1 MNNDIFPC
9 LWYDGGAKESAEF
22 YVKVFNGRITADTP
36 MVMNIDLFGQKLML
50 LNGGPHFKKN
60 ASVSFMVICETE
72 DEVQHY
78 WDQLSEGGMI
88 LMPLDSY
95 SWSKKYG
102 WVQDRCGVT
111 WQIFLGEKS
120 GDQKIIPTLMFIH
133 ENNGKAIE
141 AMRLYTR
148 TFPNSK
154 IGNILKYGEGSE
166 GHPITEP
173 AENIQHAHFE
183 IDGYSLFCMDNS
195 YDHQFDF
202 NEGISLVV
210 MTDTQEQTD
219 KYWNALTADGGR
231 ASMCGWLKDPFGFS
245 WQIVPKKL
253 IQMMSD
259 PDPEKAQK
267 VVQAMMTM
275 QKIVIEDLEKAY
287 NSQV

>member
-9 LWYDGGAKESAEF
+9 LWYDGDAKESAEF
-22 YVKVFNGRITADTP
+22 YCNIFNGRITADTP

-72 DEVQHY
+72 DEVQNY
-78 WDQLSEGGMI
+78 WGQLSEDGKV

-102 WVQDRCGVT
+102 WVQDRYGVT
-111 WQIFLGEKS
+111 WQIFLGDQS
-120 GDQKIIPTLMFIH
+120 GDQKMVPTLMFIH
-133 ENNGKAIE
+133 GNDGKAMQ
-141 AMRLYTR
+141 AMELYTR

-154 IGNILKYGEGSE
+154 IGNILKYGQGSE
-166 GHPITEP
+166 GHPTPEP

-183 IDGYSLFCMDNS
+183 INGYSLFCMDNS
-195 YDHQFDF
+195 YDHAFDF
-202 NEGISLVV
+202 NEGISMVV

-219 KYWNALTADGGR
+219 RYWNALTTDGGK
-231 ASMCGWLKDPFGFS
+231 AGMCGWLKDPFGVS

-253 IQMMSD
+253 IQLMSD
-259 PDPEKAQK
+259 PDPEKAQN
-267 VVQAMMTM
+267 VVRAMMTM
-275 QKIVIEDLEKAY
+275 QKIVIEDLEKACY
-287 NSQV
+287 S